1 MEITC
6 THAAAGFSLTTSQVQ
21 HTPRIHHPLGGS
33 LTPTPT
39 GGADVARLWHGGT
52 RMGGAH
58 SGGDPPHTAPT
69 APSAPRQTDAE
80 GTAPLAPGSLH
91 PRPNAPPNAGGA
103 SSYILLLGCYPGWR
117 QAGSLRRRRRAPP
130 KAAQL
135 PVSPERK
142 PALGTGVSAPT
153 LPGTSSRSAQ
163 PPFACCGPA
172 ARIILWRHP
181 LSCCT
186 RRHRRHC
193 TAIPSAP
200 AAPSGAATPS
210 YTLPQPRRP

>member
-1 MEITC
+1 MGGRPAQKRGGLRTSLL
-6 THAAAGFSLTTSQVQ
+6 AQLFSCQR
-21 HTPRIHHPLGGS
+21 TPRRPTCPS
-33 LTPTPT
+33 LRPDRPTPHAERPRR
-39 GGADVARLWHGGT
+39 GHACRFSRALP
-52 RMGGAH
+52 A
-58 SGGDPPHTAPT
+58 SLNAP
-69 APSAPRQTDAE
+69 AWPSQNAIAVSR
-80 GTAPLAPGSLH
+80 GAPGATALSLAVT
-91 PRPNAPPNAGGA
+91 RRT
-103 SSYILLLGCYPGWR
+103 GWR

-142 PALGTGVSAPT
+142 PALGTGASAPT